1 MCGDPDRGQA
11 RRLGVQVKRALFLT
25 VLALAAISC
34 SPKCEGG
41 AVCGN
46 YNIIGAT
53 QLPTPTPTPGATPDP
68 CVFTAIRVSLKGGVQ
83 LPFLGLGKTEQLDA
97 TPMSSSGP
105 IPDGCN
111 VAREPFWSAL
121 TPLTCQVIGN
131 GYNPFVRGLGV
142 GACSIT
148 ASMNNIVS
156 APFSI
161 EVK

>member
-1 MCGDPDRGQA
+1 M
-11 RRLGVQVKRALFLT
+11 KRALFLT

-105 IPDGCN
+105 IPDGCTKPEELSEN
-111 VAREPFWSAL
+111 L
-121 TPLTCQVIGN
+121 
-131 GYNPFVRGLGV
+131 
-142 GACSIT
+142 
-148 ASMNNIVS
+148 M
-156 APFSI
+156 
-161 EVK
+161 